1 MLSRPD
7 RPHDQLLSS
16 IVVAAVGG
24 LVIGHILWLVAI
36 SFAIDT
42 ATVNRWVL
50 VVSALFAV
58 LSVAAGILGWRLH
71 RQKSDVWAAFL
82 WCLPISPIVFTLC
95 ILVATYV

>member
-7 RPHDQLLSS
+7 RPHDQLLRS
-16 IVVAAVGG
+16 IAVAGVGG
-24 LVIGHILWLVAI
+24 LVIGHIVWLVAI
-36 SFAIDT
+36 SFAIAT
-42 ATVNRWVL
+42 TTVNRWVL
-50 VVSALFAV
+50 VVSAMFAV
-58 LSVAAGILGWRLH
+58 LSVAAGILGWRFH